1 MTTPLRVLL
10 LEDHPADAELVVRE
24 LRRDGFD
31 VDWTRVEAE
40 PDYVA
45 NLGRG
50 WDLILADYS
59 LPQFDALRALLLM
72 KERQL
77 DIPFIVVTGGYEELA
92 VACMK
97 QGASDFLIKDR
108 LARLGEAVRQAIQ
121 RKALRA
127 ANLQAEAALR
137 ESENRFR
144 SVAETAIEAVVITDS
159 EGRIQYWNRAALRM
173 FGHEKDEAAGKPL
186 TSLMRRK
193 TSPGDQADDL
203 SLSAGTPLPGKPIQ
217 LIGIKKD
224 GKEFLTELS
233 LSRWESG
240 GERHYSAIIRDMT
253 EALETQRRVQ
263 QQDRLA
269 SIGQLAAGIAH
280 DFKSLLAAI
289 ILHSELVLGSLEL
302 SRKDEERV
310 RLILRQAE
318 RGAYLIRQ
326 VLDFSRRAVMEPRP
340 VDLVPF
346 FMDLEKLVAPGFKKS
361 VRMSFE
367 FGKEHH
373 VVLADPTRLQQ
384 VFINLALNSQDAMPD
399 GGDLRFVVESLHI
412 GPDDPTPIDDMAH
425 GDWVQILVSDTGSG
439 ISADDLPHIFDPF
452 FTTKP
457 PGEGT
462 GLGLAQV
469 YGIVKQHGGQID
481 VRSRQR
487 EGTEFSV
494 YLPAAEEGASE
505 DEAHRPINRT
515 GRGETILIVDDDET
529 FRGALASTLDSLG
542 YGTIQAED
550 GRQALEIIESGGRKL
565 DAVLTDLVMPGV
577 GGADLFDRVQA
588 RHPDLPLL
596 VMTGYPLDTDTHQLM
611 DEGSLVWLQ
620 KPLSIAV
627 LARALREVIDR
638 KK

>member
-326 VLDFSRRAVMEPRP
+326 VLDFSRRAVIEPRP

-346 FMDLEKLVAPGFKKS
+346 FTDLEKLVAPGVKKS

-373 VVLADPTRLQQ
+373 VVSADPTRLQQ
-384 VFINLALNSQDAMPD
+384 VFMNLALNAQDAMPD
-399 GGDLRFVVESLHI
+399 GGDLRFVVESFRI
-412 GPDDPTPIDDMAH
+412 GPDDPTPMDDMAH
-425 GDWVQILVSDTGSG
+425 GDWVQIRVSDTGSG

-469 YGIVKQHGGQID
+469 YGIVKQHGGHID

-542 YGTIQAED
+542 YVTIQAED

-620 KPLSIAV
+620 KPLSIAL